1 MEFSHD
7 KGYKY
12 FLSNPHIFLDFI
24 KNFVKEKW
32 AVEIDEKSLE
42 KLDKSYIGPDFS
54 EKEADLVYR
63 AKIKDSEVIFYI
75 LLELQSTV
83 DYTMPFRLLVY
94 MVYIW
99 MDIIKQ
105 RGENEKGSKEFKLPS
120 IVPLVVYNGGSRWN
134 AAREYRE
141 IIEGSSYF
149 EGYIPNFRYMLVDIN
164 CFSEEELIEIGNTI
178 AAVFLLDQKI
188 GGSELLSRL
197 KKLKDI
203 LKEENE
209 EEYKLFKG
217 WLKYILKERLPKKE
231 ALEIERIIE
240 ESKEVE
246 DMVLNIT
253 QTIDE
258 MFNEA
263 KMKGIEEG
271 IQKGMEEGIQKGIEE
286 GIQKGIQKGIEKGK
300 LETAE
305 NLLKLGVDIDI
316 ILKATGLSE
325 KEIKDLRKK
334 IAN

>member
-24 KNFVKEKW
+24 KNFIKEKW

-105 RGENEKGSKEFKLPS
+105 RRENEKGNKEFKLPS

-134 AAREYRE
+134 AAREYKE
-141 IIEGSSYF
+141 IIDSSGYF
-149 EGYIPNFRYMLVDIN
+149 EGYIPNFRYMLVDVN
-164 CFSEEELIEIGNTI
+164 SFSEEELVEIKDI
-178 AAVFLLDQKI
+178 MSAVFLLDQKM
-188 GGSELLSRL
+188 GWVELLTRL
-197 KKLKDI
+197 KRLKDI
-203 LKEENE
+203 LKNERE
-209 EEYKLFKG
+209 EEFKLFKA
-217 WLKYILKERLPKKE
+217 WLKYIIKERLPKE
-231 ALEIERIIE
+231 GALEIERIIE

-258 MFNEA
+258 MINEV
-263 KMKGIEEG
+263 KMMGIKEGIEKGKLEG
-271 IQKGMEEGIQKGIEE
+271 KL
-286 GIQKGIQKGIEKGK
+286 KGK

-305 NLLKLGVDIDI
+305 NLLKLGVEEDI
-316 ILKATGLSE
+316 ILKATGLS
-325 KEIKDLRKK
+325 KEDIEELRKK